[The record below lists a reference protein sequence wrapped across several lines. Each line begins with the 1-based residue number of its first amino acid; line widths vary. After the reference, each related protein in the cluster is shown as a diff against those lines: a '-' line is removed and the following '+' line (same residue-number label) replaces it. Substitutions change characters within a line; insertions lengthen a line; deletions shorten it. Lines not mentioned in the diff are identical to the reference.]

1 MVTSSLYGLMK
12 MVPKSGSGHHPGT
25 HATSGELLFLGLGR
39 RFCLGPAHAF
49 SPSLIFQG
57 NQEAA
62 AAPDTMAQP
71 YASAQF
77 APPQNGIPAEYTA
90 PHPHP
95 APEYTGQTTVPEHTL
110 NLYPPAQSHSEQSA
124 ADTSAHTVSGTATVS
139 VRWFRGV
146 GRDARIPGMTVGRT
160 SMRLGG
166 PHPANRS
173 LSSSLA
179 SQPRQVH
186 LTHLRAS
193 SRDARFNQ
201 YIFPLTA
208 CFVKGKS

>member
-1 MVTSSLYGLMK
+1 MPFPSPGDFPDPGMEPCLLHWQAGSLPLSHQGDPGDGYCILIPSDEDDLECTHLRLLAPPWHPRDIRGAVVPGPGEKVLPAARSWFLSS
-12 MVPKSGSGHHPGT
+12 
-25 HATSGELLFLGLGR
+25 
-39 RFCLGPAHAF
+39 
-49 SPSLIFQG
+49 SLIFQG

-110 NLYPPAQSHSEQSA
+110 NLYPPAQSHSEQTA

-139 VRWFRGV
+139 VRWFRGA
-146 GRDARIPGMTVGRT
+146 GWDPRIPGMTAGHT
-160 SMRLGG
+160 SMQL
-166 PHPANRS
+166 
-173 LSSSLA
+173 
-179 SQPRQVH
+179 Q
-186 LTHLRAS
+186 
-193 SRDARFNQ
+193 SR
-201 YIFPLTA
+201 P
-208 CFVKGKS
+208 